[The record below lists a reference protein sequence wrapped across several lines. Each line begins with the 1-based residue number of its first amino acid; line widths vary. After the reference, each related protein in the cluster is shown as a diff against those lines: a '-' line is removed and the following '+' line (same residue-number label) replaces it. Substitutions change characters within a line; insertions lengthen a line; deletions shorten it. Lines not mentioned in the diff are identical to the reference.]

1 MQQKQLKYLTKLL
14 LKQKKEIEKQ
24 VQEFSTTWI
33 NELSLYDNHPADIA
47 SETYEMDKERTLYN
61 HQKRVLEK

>member
-47 SETYEMDKERTLYN
+47 SETYEMDKERTL
-61 HQKRVLEK
+61 